1 MIISHAPVHA
11 LAHAL
16 NQSLGNVGKTVF
28 YSDPVDANPINQ
40 TESIKDLV
48 ADMNGGKVDLLI
60 ILGGNPAYDA
70 PADLN
75 FADALKSGK
84 VPLRVHHG
92 LYQNETAELC
102 HWHVS
107 ATHELEAWGDARA
120 YDGTVSIIQP
130 LIAPLYNGK
139 SAIEFVALLSG
150 QSDATGYDLVRALL
164 AELAICTNIR
174 DA

>member
-1 MIISHAPVHA
+1 
-11 LAHAL
+11 
-16 NQSLGNVGKTVF
+16 
-28 YSDPVDANPINQ
+28 
-40 TESIKDLV
+40 
-48 ADMNGGKVDLLI
+48 MNGGKVDLLI

-75 FADALKSGK
+75 FADALKNGK

-102 HWHVS
+102 QWHVS

-139 SAIEFVALLSG
+139 SALEFVALLSG
-150 QSDATGYDLVRALL
+150 QSDATGYDLDARLL
-164 AELAICTNIR
+164 AETALGSRLRAVLAQDRCTM
-174 DA
+174 AGSKAPHSHQGQCS